1 MSTTFG
7 IPLYPVDDT
16 ILLDEE
22 GKLQPYI
29 SGNFFN
35 DVFFRCNGNKNSEW
49 LEEWAKFLPD
59 DTRVYALDNTHQ
71 GIFTIGDIKEFMK
84 DNNL

>member
-22 GKLQPYI
+22 GKLILDSYK
-29 SGNFFN
+29 
-35 DVFFRCNGNKNSEW
+35 R
-49 LEEWAKFLPD
+49 FLSKGA
-59 DTRVYALDNTHQ
+59 RVKIVQDLKL
-71 GIFTIGDIKEFMK
+71 IV
-84 DNNL
+84 